1 MSTQTLVSRRQTA
14 FRLREDLLNRLTVE
28 AKRQNRSLNNYVESA
43 LMKAIYRKPNHET
56 LDAIKEAQEDLNMT
70 ELDMTNIDTFLKSLE

>member
-28 AKRQNRSLNNYVESA
+28 AKRQNRSLNNYVESV

-56 LDAIKEAQEDLNMT
+56 LDAIKEAQDDLNMT

>member
-28 AKRQNRSLNNYVESA
+28 AKRQNRSLNNYVECA
-43 LMKAIYRKPNHET
+43 LMDVLYRKPNKLTLEAMIEANEDENLET
-56 LDAIKEAQEDLNMT
+56 LD
-70 ELDMTNIDTFLKSLE
+70 LDDFENYVASL